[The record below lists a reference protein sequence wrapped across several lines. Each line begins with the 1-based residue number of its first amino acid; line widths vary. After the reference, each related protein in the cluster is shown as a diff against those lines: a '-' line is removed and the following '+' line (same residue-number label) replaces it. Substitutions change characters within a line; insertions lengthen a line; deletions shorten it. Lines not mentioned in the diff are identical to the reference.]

1 MKSERPTPDQ
11 TITNNYSKTYWDPVG
26 PNISSLD
33 LEDISTR
40 NEKLENQFNK
50 IKSNPGAIK
59 RNVFLWSLLGIVI
72 FLLIEFLYFYTKQ
85 KSGDELNTDAIVV
98 PLICAIVPVSI
109 YLYSIK
115 ELQKDLLNLSVADR
129 FNWLYD
135 PDKNRPK
142 WENLKKTYP
151 EIFDLG
157 NGNQYIDNQF
167 WGLFDDTKRNFWLGR
182 FNYTVSQGKTSQTYQ
197 NLVYAYKLSKPVTTD
212 FSLIPQTS
220 FTKAETA
227 LSTKVITTESSEFNK
242 LFHINYKGDRGL
254 IGADILQVLDPD
266 TIVKLIDYN
275 NGNKKISMVFRGDV
289 VLFSARGDIKTK
301 YTKIRS
307 GTFLDER
314 DAALILEQIHSAIH
328 ITEEVLSSIDGFN
341 RKL

>member
-1 MKSERPTPDQ
+1 MKSEKTEPVQ
-11 TITNNYSKTYWDPVG
+11 AITNKKTETFWDPLG
-26 PNISSLD
+26 SNISPLD

-40 NEKLENQFNK
+40 NGKLEKKFSK
-50 IKSNPGAIK
+50 IKSNPSAIK
-59 RNVFLWSLLGIVI
+59 RNVFLLSLLGIVI
-72 FLLIEFLYFYTKQ
+72 FALIELIYFYAKQ
-85 KSGDELNTDAIVV
+85 KSGDALSTDAVVV

-135 PDKNRPK
+135 PDKNRSK
-142 WENLKKTYP
+142 WKNLKETYP

-157 NGNQYIDNQF
+157 NENQYIDNQF
-167 WGLFDDTKRNFWLGR
+167 WGLFDDTERNFWLGR

-197 NLVYAYKLSKPVTTD
+197 NLVYGYKLSKPVTTD

-227 LSTKVITTESSEFNK
+227 LSTKVITTESSEFNR

-254 IGADILQVLDPD
+254 VGADILQVLDPD

-275 NGNKKISMVFRGDV
+275 KDSKKISMVFRGDI
-289 VLFSARGDIKTK
+289 VLFSTRGDIKTK

-314 DAALILEQIHSAIH
+314 DAALILEQIHSAINL
-328 ITEEVLSSIDGFN
+328 TEEVLSSIDGFN
-341 RKL
+341 KR